1 MVNWSQAA
9 ITEERILETIDWD
22 DFMRVDLRV
31 GTVISAEVFAEA
43 RKAAY
48 ILHIDFGER
57 IGTLKSSAQI
67 THLYQ
72 PDSLV
77 GRQVVAVVNFPPKQ
91 IGPIQS
97 QCLVTGFPAEDGAVV
112 LIAPDQPVQ
121 NGTRLA

>member
-1 MVNWSQAA
+1 MVNWSPAA
-9 ITEERILETIDWD
+9 ITKERIVETIDWD
-22 DFMRVDLRV
+22 DFMRVDVRV

-43 RKAAY
+43 RTAAY

-91 IGPIQS
+91 IGSIQS
-97 QCLVTGFPAEDGAVV
+97 QCLITGFPTEGGAVV
-112 LIAPDQPVQ
+112 LIAPDQPVK